1 VFGFDKMSEAPQ
13 LCPPYPLV
21 SQNW

>member
-1 VFGFDKMSEAPQ
+1 MSEAPQ